1 MPRTKPS
8 KTEEIRVTLGTKE
21 RMLLEDF
28 STSYRLQS
36 VLPSIAEIATDA
48 TAMYAL
54 AMIYEMVT
62 GKDIPGII
70 SPDDSASE
78 IWSSIANNVKASQ
91 VPGSEGGTFGGW
103 WNAGTGPGSPLG
115 DLFSFINNPLGESG
129 LDPSPFTE
137 T

>member
-8 KTEEIRVTLGTKE
+8 KTEELRVTLGTKE
-21 RMLLEDF
+21 RMLLEEF
-28 STSYRLQS
+28 STSYRIKS
-36 VLPSIAEIATDA
+36 TLPSIAAIAKDA

-78 IWSSIANNVKASQ
+78 IWTSIKDNVKGVEA
-91 VPGSEGGTFGGW
+91 GDGTLGDF
-103 WNAGTGPGSPLG
+103 WNAGTGPGSPIG
-115 DLFSFINNPLGESG
+115 DLLSFLQDPLGESG
-129 LDPSPFTE
+129 LDQSPLTDV
-137 T
+137 

>member
-8 KTEEIRVTLGTKE
+8 KTEELRVTLGTKE

-78 IWSSIANNVKASQ
+78 IWTSITDNVKSAQ
-91 VPGSEGGTFGGW
+91 VPGSEGGTFGDF
-103 WNAGTGPGSPLG
+103 WNAGTGPGSPIGDILDLLG
-115 DLFSFINNPLGESG
+115 VDTNG
-129 LDPSPFTE
+129 
-137 T
+137 

>member
-8 KTEEIRVTLGTKE
+8 KTEELRVTLGTKE

-78 IWSSIANNVKASQ
+78 IWTSITDNVKAAQ
-91 VPGSEGGTFGGW
+91 VPGSEGGTFGNF
-103 WNAGTGPGSPLG
+103 WNAGTGPGSPIG
-115 DLFSFINNPLGESG
+115 DLLDLLGGSQNG
-129 LDPSPFTE
+129 
-137 T
+137 

>member
-21 RMLLEDF
+21 RMLLEEF

-36 VLPSIAEIATDA
+36 VVPSIAKIATDA

-78 IWSSIANNVKASQ
+78 IWTSITDNVKSAQ
-91 VPGSEGGTFGGW
+91 VPGSEGGTLGGW
-103 WNAGTGPGSPLG
+103 WNAGTGPGSPIGDILDLLG
-115 DLFSFINNPLGESG
+115 VDTNG
-129 LDPSPFTE
+129 
-137 T
+137 